1 MTCSLLGPLAHWT
14 ESLRRRG
21 LGCRTN
27 TVGWFV
33 YSRCVVLLSLMSHLV
48 DIPFLAFVLVHHTE
62 RSLPRSLTV
71 VISQLSHVTH
81 VMGNPLL
88 RPVVALRRPA
98 SGRIDVIKLHARH
111 CPFGVPQA
119 ARPPYIYARSHAPPA
134 LPFFLP
140 TMSAVPCPAPTTSQ
154 RMW

>member
-119 ARPPYIYARSHAPPA
+119 ARPHIYTPGCMPRPRSPSSSP
-134 LPFFLP
+134 
-140 TMSAVPCPAPTTSQ
+140 PCPPCHAPTTSQ